1 MTFYF
6 YKTRHRKTIIYP
18 KELKSIKVLEDE
30 MLEDNQS
37 MMKEGEYDDVQV

>member
-1 MTFYF
+1 MLGWPTLC
-6 YKTRHRKTIIYP
+6 RKKLI